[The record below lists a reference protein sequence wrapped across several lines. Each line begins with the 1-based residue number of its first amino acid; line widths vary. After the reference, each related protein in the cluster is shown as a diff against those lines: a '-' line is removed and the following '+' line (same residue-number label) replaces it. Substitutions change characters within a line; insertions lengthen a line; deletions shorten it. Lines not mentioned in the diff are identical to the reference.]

1 MTFASIEG
9 GDGSIVRGFFY
20 SLTPDDV
27 NQEIGP
33 QIHRLTCEGGFRRR
47 FTA

>member
-9 GDGSIVRGFFY
+9 GSGTIVRGFFY

-27 NQEIGP
+27 NEEIES

-47 FTA
+47 LTA

>member
-1 MTFASIEG
+1 MTFGSIEG
-9 GDGSIVRGFFY
+9 GRGTIVMGFFY

-33 QIHRLTCEGGFRRR
+33 QIHRLTCEEGFRRR
-47 FTA
+47 LTA